1 MPNSLSLLTPDRLP
15 RDVNLD
21 DPNFDAN
28 IFDLY
33 PDPIHFVDLMKSIDR
48 EDVSSDLFV
57 RLLEAYREAKSH
69 SNGDSLRYV
78 KIGSASHRTH
88 DRRIEFYCT
97 CRSSCRCRNNYR
109 EAQRQIYF
117 KNPGKCYRS
126 SFTSLK
132 PPTVRDP

>member
-1 MPNSLSLLTPDRLP
+1 MKGFDRTELPISLSLLTPDRLP

-33 PDPIHFVDLMKSIDR
+33 PDPLHFVNLLKSIDR
-48 EDVSSDLFV
+48 EDISSDLFV

-78 KIGSASHRTH
+78 KIGSV
-88 DRRIEFYCT
+88 
-97 CRSSCRCRNNYR
+97 SCKTLM
-109 EAQRQIYF
+109 I
-117 KNPGKCYRS
+117 GI
-126 SFTSLK
+126 
-132 PPTVRDP
+132 

>member
-1 MPNSLSLLTPDRLP
+1 LTWRDVFTSFPSELRIIRLFPFTEGFDRIELPNSLSLLTPDRLP

-33 PDPIHFVDLMKSIDR
+33 PDPLHFVDLLKSIDR

-57 RLLEAYREAKSH
+57 CLLEAYGEAKSH

-78 KIGSASHRTH
+78 KIGSASRRTLM
-88 DRRIEFYCT
+88 I
-97 CRSSCRCRNNYR
+97 
-109 EAQRQIYF
+109 
-117 KNPGKCYRS
+117 G
-126 SFTSLK
+126 
-132 PPTVRDP
+132 V